1 MKTGYIAPIAILVML
16 VLAVFS
22 TPAMAQDCLMPVA
35 TSSYGTS
42 GTVNG
47 TVYVGGGGYGGNSE
61 TFNVPSGSIK
71 WAKVFW
77 HGWMPPDDV
86 TVTFCNATG
95 SCTQNT
101 VHRCVYS
108 DYEGF
113 LHGGC
118 GTSWMWWNVTDIV
131 TNGVNNITVNNADSR
146 WQVLVVVL
154 EKDGYPEQHYWV
166 NNGYQDTGAGSS
178 HTTNFGGP
186 ANNSRDGRLWELA
199 LCWNDRAQILFN
211 GHVVFDGGGPD
222 FEPLHEHN
230 IPAGWINA
238 VDNSMTWNNI
248 ADDWFH
254 PVLAVFIDCTE
265 PKPDLEVSEIYTDP
279 ENPDTNPETPRP
291 NRNFTIN
298 ATIENKGAGA
308 ADSFNVSLYIN
319 GTFNSEKRVSGG
331 LPAHGSTTVSFG
343 PIKLPEGC
351 HNFTVVAD
359 CNGEVGESDE
369 GNNATSVYHQVGYVI
384 VVRSNSDFDKL
395 VNESEEGKL
404 GPDCNVS
411 KRGGTYYIQNCSITN
426 CVGSGITIE
435 NTTVPFVINN
445 CTVYHCGYNDGS
457 FMGYY
462 NGISVRNVT
471 DGKITNSTLY
481 NNSDKGISVVES
493 TCIDIT
499 NNTISNHTERST
511 AYGIEIGKVP
521 LSAEDPQFI
530 NVTYNTL
537 YHNAY
542 GIELI
547 GFNCT
552 VKGNLV
558 QNNTIYGIYVY
569 GNNSNILLNNIMNS
583 TNYGIKVYNSSE
595 NHICWNIFI
604 NNNGSV
610 APQAWD
616 NSQNSNYWNTT
627 NPIGYYYPADTYTDY
642 TNRTG
647 NHWSDYGGSDTN
659 NDGIGDTPYFIAG
672 GDMADYYPLIS
683 EHNCIII
690 GGIHLMTCGDVN
702 CDGNVTGGDVIRLA
716 AHVGHGVSCCC
727 RPPWCPRWAP
737 WVVPPCPTQCCQ
749 WWAQLLNGWPM
760 CGQGC

>member
-1 MKTGYIAPIAILVML
+1 MKKRYVIAPIVILA
-16 VLAVFS
+16 VLAAFS
-22 TPAMAQDCLMPVA
+22 VPAMAQDCWWPVA
-35 TSSYGTS
+35 TDPYGTS

-47 TVYVGGGGYGGNSE
+47 TVYVGGGEYGGNTE
-61 TFNVPSGSIK
+61 TFNVPSGNIK
-71 WAKVFW
+71 WAKLFW
-77 HGWMPPDDV
+77 HAWMPPLNV

-101 VHRCVYS
+101 VDRCVNS

-118 GTSWMWWNVTDIV
+118 GTGWMWWNVTDIV
-131 TNGVNNITVNNADSR
+131 TNGVNTVDVDADSR

-166 NNGYQDTGAGSS
+166 NNGYQDTGAGQS
-178 HTTNFGGP
+178 HPTWFYGP
-186 ANNSRDGRLWELA
+186 ANNSRDGRLWELS

-211 GHVVFDGGGPD
+211 GHVLFDGGGPD

-230 IPAGWINA
+230 IPADWNWINA

-248 ADDWFH
+248 EDDWFH

-279 ENPDTNPETPRP
+279 ENPDTDPETPRP

-298 ATIENKGAGA
+298 ATIENTEAGA
-308 ADSFNVSLYIN
+308 ADPFNVSLYIN

-359 CNGEVGESDE
+359 CNGEVDESDE
-369 GNNATSVYHQVGYVI
+369 DNNAKSVYHQVGYVI

-404 GPDCNVS
+404 GPYCNVS

-445 CTVYHCGYNDGS
+445 CTIYHCGYSDGS

-471 DGKITNSTLY
+471 NGKITNSTLY
-481 NNSDKGISVVES
+481 NNSDKGISIVES
-493 TCIDIT
+493 TCMDIT
-499 NNTISNHTERST
+499 NNTISNHTEQST

-530 NVTYNTL
+530 NVTCNTL

-558 QNNTIYGIYVY
+558 QNSTIYGVYVY
-569 GNNSNILLNNIMNS
+569 GNDSVIYNNTIENSV
-583 TNYGIKVYNSSE
+583 NYGIKLYNSSR
-595 NHICWNIFI
+595 NCVYGNTFI
-604 NNNGSV
+604 DNNGGAV
-610 APQAWD
+610 QANDTWRHHPEYAFNHW
-616 NSQNSNYWNTT
+616 NSTVELCYYNDTGVCCTNY
-627 NPIGYYYPADTYTDY
+627 IG
-642 TNRTG
+642 N
-647 NHWSDYGGSDTN
+647 NWSDYTGTDSDG
-659 NDGIGDTPYFIAG
+659 DKIGDLPYNIDGATG
-672 GDMADYYPLIS
+672 AQDNSPLM
-683 EHNCIII
+683 EPWVNYDRV
-690 GGIHLMTCGDVN
+690 LCGDVN
-702 CDGNVTGGDVIRLA
+702 GDG
-716 AHVGHGVSCCC
+716 
-727 RPPWCPRWAP
+727 
-737 WVVPPCPTQCCQ
+737 
-749 WWAQLLNGWPM
+749 
-760 CGQGC
+760 GQGIRDAVAVIFNNIDTCNWAADVNCDCGVGIRDAVAIVFNQFNCCDPCCICI